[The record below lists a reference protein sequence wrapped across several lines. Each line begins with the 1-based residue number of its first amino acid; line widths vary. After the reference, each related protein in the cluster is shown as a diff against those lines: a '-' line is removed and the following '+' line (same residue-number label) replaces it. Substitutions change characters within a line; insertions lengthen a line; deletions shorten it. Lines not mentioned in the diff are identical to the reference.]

1 MNKVLQTNPGVTVNT
16 ANTNLL
22 IKNLLAEIRHF
33 NIPKNTRTCLV
44 KQDQAGAIAHQP
56 GPQGGQG
63 AGRRRPE
70 PGARE
75 RRQGRGRQGQWLNVT
90 AQ

>member
-22 IKNLLAEIRHF
+22 IKTLLAEIRHF

-44 KQDQAGAIAHQP
+44 KQDQAGLCGLQ
-56 GPQGGQG
+56 
-63 AGRRRPE
+63 
-70 PGARE
+70 
-75 RRQGRGRQGQWLNVT
+75 LNYDKQFNKGV
-90 AQ
+90 

>member
-22 IKNLLAEIRHF
+22 IKNLLAEICHF

-44 KQDQAGAIAHQP
+44 KQDQEVLLCGLQ
-56 GPQGGQG
+56 
-63 AGRRRPE
+63 
-70 PGARE
+70 
-75 RRQGRGRQGQWLNVT
+75 LNYDKQFNKGV
-90 AQ
+90 

>member
-1 MNKVLQTNPGVTVNT
+1 MNKVLQINPGVTVNT

-44 KQDQAGAIAHQP
+44 KQDQAGSFMWVAVKL
-56 GPQGGQG
+56 
-63 AGRRRPE
+63 
-70 PGARE
+70 
-75 RRQGRGRQGQWLNVT
+75 W
-90 AQ
+90 